1 LLKNVL
7 AHSPELLDAVVQ
19 NATFEQ
25 WVTFF
30 SERLFREILSMA
42 AILKSLHQ
50 QLHALCQGAS
60 AWVVLDAVLKRKEV
74 VVHGSEYVV
83 VRVSVFRC
91 LVVQVQEA
99 LEIS

>member
-1 LLKNVL
+1 
-7 AHSPELLDAVVQ
+7 
-19 NATFEQ
+19 
-25 WVTFF
+25 
-30 SERLFREILSMA
+30 MA
-42 AILKSLHQ
+42 AILKNLHQ

-60 AWVVLDAVLKRKEV
+60 AWVVFDAVLKRKEV

-83 VRVSVFRC
+83 VGVSVFRC